1 MDSVEKDLQNR
12 KDEIEKELELL
23 FNANLKIVAW
33 NVPEVDDDEAARLL
47 WDILNQKLQKIK
59 EEFVK

>member
-1 MDSVEKDLQNR
+1 MNSVEKDLQNR

-23 FNANLKIVAW
+23 FTTNLKITAW
-33 NVPEVDDDEAARLL
+33 DVPEVDDDEAASIL
-47 WDILNQKLQKIK
+47 WNILNNKLQKLK